1 MYIHCLLTTC
11 DDGPV
16 KVRTPVHLPCS
27 AGRNSEPGLQSLQS
41 ASEAQLHVSVHMG
54 GGRGNRE
61 ARAAVGAV
69 GAVDAVCILGAEPP
83 SSQRESEV

>member
-1 MYIHCLLTTC
+1 MYIQCLLTTC

-41 ASEAQLHVSVHMG
+41 ASEAQLHVSAQMG
-54 GGRGNRE
+54 GGRGKRGPQS
-61 ARAAVGAV
+61 AQSV
-69 GAVDAVCILGAEPP
+69 P
-83 SSQRESEV
+83 